1 MSDSTV
7 ETVVDP
13 AAIERLRE
21 WGGDK
26 LISEMIRLYLENA
39 AARLEQIDEGL
50 APDGPLERTQQGAHS
65 LKSSALNVGARRVNH
80 YAARMEALAAEGD
93 RAGCAALRDPLGSA
107 LDTARDALTRIR
119 EDHLS

>member
-1 MSDSTV
+1 MSDSTL

-50 APDGPLERTQQGAHS
+50 APEGPMERTQQGAHS
-65 LKSSALNVGARRVNH
+65 LKSSALNVGARKVNH
-80 YAARMEALAAEGD
+80 FAARMETLAGEGD
-93 RAGCAALRDPLGSA
+93 RNGCAALRGPLGSA
-107 LDTARDALTRIR
+107 LDEAREALTRIR
-119 EDHLS
+119 EEHTS